1 MNKDARSW
9 DTNTQ
14 ETMRRQAV
22 SAVLAGMPQVTAA
35 KTFGVTRQAVGKWMV
50 AHRKGG
56 TKALRARAKGRPRT
70 GGKITAELARPII
83 RAITDHCPDQL
94 KLPFVLWTRA
104 AVCQLI
110 RQRYGITLSVS
121 TMGRLLRRWGFT
133 PQKPVRRAYEADPAA
148 AKQWME
154 VEYPRIHRRAKAQ
167 KALLYCGDEM
177 GLRADHQSGRSYA
190 PRGKTPVIPGT
201 GQRFGCN
208 MISAITNRGNLCFM
222 VFKRK
227 FRLGVFLQ
235 FLKRLVKQAGR
246 RKVFLIV
253 DGHPVHRAS
262 GVRKWIEAQ
271 QDRIELFFLPV
282 YRPDLN
288 PDEFLNN
295 DTKANAVG
303 RQRPKHQQQLMA
315 KVRAHLRRRKK
326 NPVIVRRFFHAPSVT
341 YAAA

>member
-9 DTNTQ
+9 DTKTQ
-14 ETMRRQAV
+14 EMMRQQAV
-22 SAVLAGMPQVTAA
+22 NAVLGGMSQVAAA
-35 KTFGVTRQAVGKWMV
+35 KTFGVTRQAVGKWMT

-56 TKALRARAKGRPRT
+56 ANALRARAKGRPRT
-70 GGKITAELARPII
+70 GGKITPDMARPII

-110 RQRYGITLSVS
+110 RQRYGISLSVS

-167 KALLYCGDEM
+167 KALLYWGDEM
-177 GLRADHQSGRSYA
+177 GLRADDQTGRSYS
-190 PRGKTPVIPGT
+190 PKGKTPVIPGT

-235 FLKRLVKQAGR
+235 FLKRLLKQAGR
-246 RKVFLIV
+246 RKVFLII

-262 GVRKWIEAQ
+262 GVRKWIKAQ
-271 QDRIELFFLPV
+271 KGRVELFFLPA

-303 RQRPKHQQQLMA
+303 RQRPQHQRQLMS
-315 KVRAHLRRRKK
+315 KVRSHLRRRQKD
-326 NPVIVRRFFHAPSVT
+326 PLVVRRFFHAPSVT

>member
-9 DTNTQ
+9 DANTQ

-22 SAVLAGMPQVTAA
+22 SAVLAGMSQVTAA
-35 KTFGVTRQAVGKWMV
+35 KTFGVTRQAVGKWM
-50 AHRKGG
+50 ATHRKGG
-56 TKALRARAKGRPRT
+56 TKALRARTKGRPKT

-94 KLPFVLWTRA
+94 KLPFVLWASA

-133 PQKPVRRAYEADPAA
+133 PQKPVRRAYEADPVAA
-148 AKQWME
+148 QQWMD
-154 VEYPRIHRRAKAQ
+154 VEYPRIHRLAKAR
-167 KALLYCGDEM
+167 KALLYWGDEM
-177 GLRADHQSGRSYA
+177 GLRADDQVGRSYS
-190 PRGKTPVIPGT
+190 PIGKTPVIPGT

-208 MISAITNRGNLCFM
+208 MISAITNRGHLCFM

-227 FRLGVFLQ
+227 FRQGVFLQ
-235 FLKRLVKQAGR
+235 FLKRLLKQAGR
-246 RKVFLIV
+246 RPVFLIV

-262 GVRKWIEAQ
+262 GVAKWIKAQ
-271 QDRIELFFLPV
+271 KGKIALFFLPA

-303 RQRPKHQQQLMA
+303 RRRPRYRHQLINQ
-315 KVRAHLRRRKK
+315 VRSHLRRRQQD
-326 NPVIVRRFFHAPSVT
+326 PATIRRFFHAPSVV

>member
-1 MNKDARSW
+1 MKQDARSW
-9 DTNTQ
+9 ASQAQ
-14 ETMRRQAV
+14 EKTRQQAV
-22 SAVLAGMPQVTAA
+22 KAVLGGMTQVKAA
-35 KTFGVTRQAVGKWMV
+35 QTFGVTRQAVGKWMA

-56 TKALRARAKGRPRT
+56 AKALRAKTKGRPRT
-70 GGKITAELARPII
+70 GGKLSETMARSII
-83 RAITDHCPDQL
+83 HAITDRCPDQL

-110 RQRYGITLSVS
+110 RRRYGLSLSVS

-148 AKQWME
+148 VQQWLD
-154 VEYPRIHRRAKAQ
+154 VQYPMIHRRAKAQ
-167 KALLYCGDEM
+167 KALLYWGDEM
-177 GLRADHQSGRSYA
+177 GLRADQQAGRSYA
-190 PRGKTPVIPGT
+190 PKGKTPVIPGT

-227 FRLGVFLQ
+227 FRVGVFLQ
-235 FLKRLVKQAGR
+235 FLRRLLKQAGR

-253 DGHPVHRAS
+253 DGHPVHRAG

-271 QDRIELFFLPV
+271 EGKIELHFLPA

-303 RQRPKHQQQLMA
+303 RQRPKHRQQLIA
-315 KVRAHLRRRKK
+315 KVRSHLRRRQKT
-326 NPVIVRRFFHAPSVT
+326 PSVVRRFFHAPSVT